1 MRVAIMLSAVALA
14 GLLSAAASASAQ
26 TPMPPAGDYSDCR
39 SQKIVA
45 GLTGRARERAIEDCQ
60 RGPVAQGGPT
70 PRARQYNGPGEG
82 DCRAAAVMSGVS
94 PDVRDRFVGRC
105 LNGTPSAAS
114 RIYSMH

>member
-1 MRVAIMLSAVALA
+1 MRGAIKLSAVALA

-26 TPMPPAGDYSDCR
+26 TPMPPAGNYNECR

-45 GLTGRARERAIEDCQ
+45 GLTGRARERAVEDCL
-60 RGPVAQGGPT
+60 RGPVAQGPA

-82 DCRAAAVMSGVS
+82 DCRAAAIMSGVS
-94 PDVRDRFVGRC
+94 PEVRDRFVGRC

-114 RIYSMH
+114 RVYSMH